1 MLSTVRE
8 RGILKLQLTSDKC
21 RFREECRLFACI
33 GGVRSHT
40 YLSREHAP
48 AGVLYARSA
57 AKQTTGL
64 AARSEAYCGL
74 SLRNTHGR
82 QITDGQQ
89 ITDSRQTA
97 DNRQKQ
103 ITQQA
108 DNRRDTIQITDNR
121 QRAGKGG
128 SHGVND

>member
-1 MLSTVRE
+1 MVQDSRH
-8 RGILKLQLTSDKC
+8 RKGKDPD
-21 RFREECRLFACI
+21 RFREVSLRSF
-33 GGVRSHT
+33 GTSFPVR
-40 YLSREHAP
+40 RK
-48 AGVLYARSA
+48 SA
-57 AKQTTGL
+57 DLTQTTGL
-64 AARSEAYCGL
+64 AARSEADCGL
-74 SLRNTHGR
+74 PLRNTYSW

-121 QRAGKGG
+121 QRAEKGG